1 MKPTHWRT
9 VGYSNT
15 AVTNDLYE
23 AKLCIKEEEC
33 GVNFKEEK
41 CAVNLS
47 KKAVTK
53 GELGCQRR
61 GEEG

>member
-1 MKPTHWRT
+1 MVGGGGGGVVRTRTIGGHWGT
-9 VGYSNT
+9 PFI
-15 AVTNDLYE
+15 NDYYE

-53 GELGCQRR
+53 GGD
-61 GEEG
+61 